1 MNNVFFRWFF
11 NAGSFSPVSC
21 DIRHYWVRMRYS
33 FFTSVCFHSFTL
45 YLFKRRDIITL
56 IKMLPKRTKF
66 LKRHSRKCSP
76 MKTPFFKPLLNYGS
90 IGLIANQS
98 SLAIA
103 EQITATLR
111 LVKKGLKKQSK
122 I

>member
-1 MNNVFFRWFF
+1 
-11 NAGSFSPVSC
+11 
-21 DIRHYWVRMRYS
+21 
-33 FFTSVCFHSFTL
+33 
-45 YLFKRRDIITL
+45 
-56 IKMLPKRTKF
+56 
-66 LKRHSRKCSP
+66 